1 MTKPGKFIGIGVGPG
16 DPELLTLKAIDIL
29 KHAAVIA
36 VPYSTPKQQSLA
48 LQTARDYIKPQTRIL
63 KLHFP
68 MVKDEAVRQEHRLQ
82 AAEQIAEHL
91 RSGEDV
97 AFLTE
102 GDPMLYSTFAYLLWH
117 LEERFP
123 IEIVPGISS
132 VMASAAQAHLPL
144 ATGDQRLAVLP
155 ANYENIDKLG
165 AILALFDTVVL
176 MKVHAVLEELIDY
189 LAEKDLLAQA
199 VLVER
204 ASAENCRV
212 FTDLQSIERD
222 QVSYLSQL
230 IVSKN
235 IFT

>member
-1 MTKPGKFIGIGVGPG
+1 MTKPGTFIGIGVGPG
-16 DPELLTLKAIDIL
+16 DPELMTIKAINFL
-29 KHAAVIA
+29 KHVPVVA
-36 VPYSTPKQQSLA
+36 VPYSSPKQHSLA
-48 LQTARDYIKPQTRIL
+48 LQIASEYINSGTRVL

-68 MVKDEAVRQEHRLQ
+68 MVKDENVRQKHRRQ
-82 AAEQIAEHL
+82 AADQIAEHL
-91 RSGEDV
+91 GDGEDV

-155 ANYENIDKLG
+155 ATYENIDKLG
-165 AILALFDTVVL
+165 AILASFDTVVL
-176 MKVHAVLEELIDY
+176 MKVHATLEEIVAY
-189 LAEKDLLAQA
+189 LAKKELLDHAI
-199 VLVER
+199 LVER

-212 FTDLQSIERD
+212 FTDLQDIRKD
-222 QVSYLSQL
+222 QISYLSQL
-230 IVSKN
+230 IVSTN
-235 IFT
+235 